1 MELLRYYQMA
11 ANIHVDYPMTST
23 LSAEHRIVGTRA
35 RLIMLVF
42 SFIGLGSLVAGIV
55 FLVLLTAFKSA
66 IESDINRLEWVW
78 RLLLGLGIIPAAF
91 TLYFRLKMKETK
103 PYETCMCWLA
113 FEYSFGIAF

>member
-1 MELLRYYQMA
+1 MS
-11 ANIHVDYPMTST
+11 ST
-23 LSAEHRIVGTRA
+23 LAAEHRVMGSRA
-35 RLIMLVF
+35 RLITGVF

-78 RLLLGLGIIPAAF
+78 RLLLGLGILPLAM

-103 PYETCMCWLA
+103 PYQTCKGFA
-113 FEYSFGIAF
+113 YSSIPSCTIS